1 MVAKI
6 EGEVLRG
13 IISRSPSSRDVS
25 TGYPR
30 FFDFTLTPFV
40 YGESIHRSVI
50 SCRYTW
56 ER

>member
-40 YGESIHRSVI
+40 YGESIH
-50 SCRYTW
+50 
-56 ER
+56 